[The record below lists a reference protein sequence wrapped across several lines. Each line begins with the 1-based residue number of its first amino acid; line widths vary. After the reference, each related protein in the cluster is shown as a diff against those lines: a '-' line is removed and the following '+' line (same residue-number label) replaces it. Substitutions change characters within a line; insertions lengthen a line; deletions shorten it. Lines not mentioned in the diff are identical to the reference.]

1 LYSAISKDE
10 FDTKIKNLSPE
21 DAIAYLE
28 NKYIEIEFLFGSNLG
43 IREKDVFAIESIIID
58 KENGDYLRDFG
69 KMILKLFP
77 SSPLGDYYI
86 GRYYEEGKM
95 IKKALKHYKI
105 GYGKMDPS
113 DPNADKFYENI
124 LRLGGQ

>member
-1 LYSAISKDE
+1 MDIRFLLNGEPVALTDV
-10 FDTKIKNLSPE
+10 DATKTLLDWLRIDNQLTGTKEGCNE
-21 DAIAYLE
+21 GDCGACTI
-28 NKYIEIEFLFGSNLG
+28 
-43 IREKDVFAIESIIID
+43 IIID